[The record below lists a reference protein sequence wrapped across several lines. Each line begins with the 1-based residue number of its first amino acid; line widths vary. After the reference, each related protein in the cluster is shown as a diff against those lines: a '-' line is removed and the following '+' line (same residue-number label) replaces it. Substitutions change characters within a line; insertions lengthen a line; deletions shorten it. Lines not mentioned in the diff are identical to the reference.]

1 MIIDITGYVTEL
13 HGEDGFKIKVTSDW
27 ALSRSFR
34 DMQVSKEVRIWISAD
49 RYPSD
54 DSSEFKKVEDKDQRD
69 RINQFRFLSNALRMG
84 DQVDCVAFI
93 VEQETRNGITSH
105 IINKR
110 SKDIKTYAD
119 FDLWLCPYDG
129 CFKRLEADSRESL
142 KFRKQWF
149 YTCLN
154 RGKYEKITGYPFGD
168 YGWINKNPK
177 IVFPIIAWIRIK
189 TYLSNLWNRLTRQ
202 ENPPKTIAH
211 KLAIIGIVVGIIS
224 IVATVVFGIISI
236 ALAIWF

>member
-54 DSSEFKKVEDKDQRD
+54 DSSEFKKVEDKSNRD
-69 RINQFRFLSNALRMG
+69 KINKCRFLSNALRMG

-105 IINKR
+105 IINNR

-129 CFKRLEADSRESL
+129 CFKRLEVDSRESL

-154 RGKYEKITGYPFGD
+154 RKEYGKTTGYPFGD
-168 YGWINKNPK
+168 YWWINKNPK
-177 IVFPIIAWIRIK
+177 IILPILWGIQVK
-189 TYLSNLWNRLTRQ
+189 TAVSNLWRRFTGQ
-202 ENPPKTIAH
+202 EKDKPTTINT
-211 KLAIIGIVVGIIS
+211 IVTVIGIVVGIIS
-224 IVATVVFGIISI
+224 IVVGIRV
-236 ALAIWF
+236 LFFK